1 MGPYHATEIVE
12 QDGRTYLT
20 TDRKEHTRKLNRAA
34 GVLRYR
40 GSYAD
45 EKTLEEGIYVAEIE
59 WRGDQPVL
67 RKPPRAPEPRAPE
80 P

>member
-12 QDGRTYLT
+12 QGGRTYLT
-20 TDRKEHTRKLNRAA
+20 TDRKEHTRKLNRVA

-40 GSYAD
+40 GSYED

-59 WRGDQPVL
+59 WHGDRPVL
-67 RKPPRAPEPRAPE
+67 RKPHRR
-80 P
+80 